1 MDNMPESQ
9 YPNQSQYP
17 ESNPLFQTQEEWE
30 FQMLQFNPPQPIP
43 DHSPQQSSFN
53 QIVVTNTNKSTMEQ
67 CRFSLDISIGKDILA
82 RSIGHLKRSNLPTW
96 NNFEQLLS
104 SKIANDA
111 PQVTDILQYRLKSYA
126 VTITATTPKEVIGP
140 ITIRGINNWD
150 TIVEEVQ
157 RMIAASKTFRDI
169 SFGVQAE
176 YLCLSQGISTSGNA
190 IGGLGAL
197 TQLATT
203 KRKNATLEQL
213 EKARNTPK
221 TDFSVVFKELR
232 DRHRCIEPLSSGE
245 RCQYE
250 QETFITTPKSKFHLH
265 LSYND
270 VAEWARMVIKEEA
283 VISNPPYQLPRF
295 QTPPPAAPKSS
306 RKRKSTQ
313 AISYLYNKQHLQLL
327 DSASVSNFSEPSR
340 KRPNDS
346 HSNLTIHQISSS
358 PLPQVNSP
366 SPPPIVPKSRDRLAS
381 SQYLSPYTN
390 PIRSGVTRHSHSE
403 SASVSIPTSVQAP
416 TTTHGRIPG
425 VLDGAS
431 GDLREVLHLQAQALA
446 DLSASTYVQAELPEI
461 LKFKKKK
468 SLAHLDEVK
477 SFWRS
482 IDVGKVVGENKL
494 HEVAG
499 ETQDDESNKK
509 KNSESEGD
517 DVIGSDS
524 FDDISSSEFLF

>member
-43 DHSPQQSSFN
+43 DHSPQQLSFN
-53 QIVVTNTNKSTMEQ
+53 QIVSAPIPSTQPKPQVTNTNKSTMEQ

-111 PQVTDILQYRLKSYA
+111 PQVTDILQYQLKSYA
-126 VTITATTPKEVIGP
+126 VMITATTPKEVIGP

-169 SFGVQAE
+169 SFAVQAE

-245 RCQYE
+245 RCQ
-250 QETFITTPKSKFHLH
+250 P
-265 LSYND
+265 
-270 VAEWARMVIKEEA
+270 EWAQMVIKEEA

-295 QTPPPAAPKSS
+295 QTPPPATPKSS
-306 RKRKSTQ
+306 RERKSTQ
-313 AISYLYNKQHLQLL
+313 AISHLYNKQHLQPL
-327 DSASVSNFSEPSR
+327 DSASVSNFSELSR

-366 SPPPIVPKSRDRLAS
+366 SPPPIVPKS
-381 SQYLSPYTN
+381 
-390 PIRSGVTRHSHSE
+390 
-403 SASVSIPTSVQAP
+403 
-416 TTTHGRIPG
+416 
-425 VLDGAS
+425 
-431 GDLREVLHLQAQALA
+431 
-446 DLSASTYVQAELPEI
+446 
-461 LKFKKKK
+461 
-468 SLAHLDEVK
+468 
-477 SFWRS
+477 
-482 IDVGKVVGENKL
+482 
-494 HEVAG
+494 
-499 ETQDDESNKK
+499 
-509 KNSESEGD
+509 
-517 DVIGSDS
+517 
-524 FDDISSSEFLF
+524 